1 MLVLTKLSRQ
11 HHRDA
16 LGVLFLTIVL
26 TGCGGQPPDNKEPK
40 GAGPESGAKRDIVGT
55 EKNLYSQHGEELVI
69 RDFFQDR
76 RNGFFLDIGCA
87 WPVAN
92 SNTYYLESELGWTGI
107 AVDALDDYA
116 PRWLKRRR
124 GSKFFQFV
132 VTDRSGETVTFYR
145 PQDRKFLG
153 VSTLTP
159 DTALGA
165 GKTKFEEIA
174 VPTITLS
181 DLLDRNGVSRIDL
194 LSMDIEGHEPPALAG
209 FDVNRFQPE
218 LVVIEAK
225 AANRA
230 PIMEYFTAHG
240 YERIERY
247 DAYDYVNYYF
257 TPKRTR

>member
-1 MLVLTKLSRQ
+1 MGFRQ
-11 HHRDA
+11 HHRNTPTLSTLAVA
-16 LGVLFLTIVL
+16 LLLA
-26 TGCGGQPPDNKEPK
+26 GCGGALPEN
-40 GAGPESGAKRDIVGT
+40 AGPEQGARKDIVGT
-55 EKNLYSQHGEELVI
+55 GKNLYSQHGEELVI

-76 RNGFFLDIGCA
+76 RNGFFLDVGCA
-87 WPVAN
+87 WPVAD

-132 VTDRSGETVTFYR
+132 VTDRSGESMTFYR
-145 PQDRKFLG
+145 PRDRELLG
-153 VSTLTP
+153 ISTLTP
-159 DTALGA
+159 QAAPGA
-165 GKTKFEEIA
+165 KKIDFEEIR
-174 VPTITLS
+174 VETITLN
-181 DLLDRNGVSRIDL
+181 DLLGRNGVSRIDL

-209 FDVNRFQPE
+209 FDVNRFQPK

-230 PIMEYFTAHG
+230 PVIEYFTAHG

-247 DAYDYVNYYF
+247 DEYDFVNYYF
-257 TPKRTR
+257 TPNGPR